1 MFEHYTERARRA
13 LFFARYEASMLGST
27 SIEPTHLLLGLL
39 RSPNDATGEL
49 LLVAG
54 TPDEIRGELNG
65 HIVTHPMITTSVEIP
80 FSASAK
86 RVLSAASE
94 ESIRL
99 SQSWIGT
106 EHLLLAILR
115 EDSLAHDI
123 LFGRGLRL
131 ETARERVAK
140 IDRAT

>member
-1 MFEHYTERARRA
+1 MFERYTEQARRA

-39 RSPNDATGEL
+39 RAPRDVTREVL
-49 LLVAG
+49 LTAG
-54 TPDEIRGELNG
+54 APDEIRDELKG
-65 HIVTHPMITTSVEIP
+65 HVITQPMIPTSVEIP

-94 ESIRL
+94 EAIRL
-99 SQSWIGT
+99 SHSWIGT

-115 EDSLAHDI
+115 EDSLATDI

-140 IDRAT
+140 VDRAT